1 MAGRF
6 QHTVAAIHEELT
18 DHVEGLPPGGPALR
32 LSTYVTSVFVVCLNP
47 ARMNSLD
54 VSSEQFRSL
63 ADKVTKTCAEY
74 LTKLDEFP
82 VFPSTTGSVTEQLI
96 GQEALPETGQG
107 EHAWAAL
114 GDVLTHCRAQNGRFF
129 GYVQGS
135 ADPVA
140 ALGDLIA
147 SVLNQNMTAW
157 RSSPAGVT
165 VERTVVRWLAEAIG
179 CSEFSGTLTG
189 GGSAANLMGLAM
201 AREARMPANDAGIR
215 NAAAG
220 IVYASEQVH
229 MSVPKAV
236 AMLGMGRDNIR
247 YIPCDEQYRM
257 IPAELD
263 RAILQDRQKGRHAI
277 AVVASAGTV
286 NTGSIDPLR
295 KIAAIAHAHHAWLHV
310 DGAYGALAAIAAPEK
325 LDGLVHADSL
335 SLDPHKWLYQ
345 PLDCG
350 CLLYRDAA
358 IARKTFTYT
367 GTYAKQLD
375 SDPIESFAFFEESM
389 ELSRRFRAL
398 KLWLSLRYHGMAAF
412 REAIRKNLE
421 QAQRLAGAI
430 RSTPEL
436 ELVAPVEL
444 SAVCFRHRFRPD
456 ASEETRNRFNLAVLK
471 RVIRRGRIYLSNAEL
486 EGKFCLRAC
495 IVNHRTKDGDLDG
508 IIPEVLDA
516 TSEVMPK
523 FERGSGRE

>member
-6 QHTVAAIHEELT
+6 RHTVAAIHEDLT
-18 DHVEGLPPGGPALR
+18 RSGRGLVARRSGSEAA
-32 LSTYVTSVFVVCLNP
+32 TYVTSVFVVCLNP

-63 ADKVTKTCAEY
+63 ADKVAKTCAEY
-74 LTKLDEFP
+74 LSKLDEFP

-107 EHAWAAL
+107 EHALAAL

-201 AREARMPANDAGIR
+201 AREARMPANDAGVR
-215 NAAAG
+215 SAGAG

-236 AMLGMGRDNIR
+236 AMLGIGRDNIR
-247 YIPCDEQYRM
+247 YIRCDDSHRM
-257 IPAELD
+257 RAEGLD
-263 RAILQDRQKGRHAI
+263 GAILTTRREGR
-277 AVVASAGTV
+277 
-286 NTGSIDPLR
+286 N
-295 KIAAIAHAHHAWLHV
+295 
-310 DGAYGALAAIAAPEK
+310 
-325 LDGLVHADSL
+325 
-335 SLDPHKWLYQ
+335 
-345 PLDCG
+345 
-350 CLLYRDAA
+350 
-358 IARKTFTYT
+358 
-367 GTYAKQLD
+367 
-375 SDPIESFAFFEESM
+375 
-389 ELSRRFRAL
+389 
-398 KLWLSLRYHGMAAF
+398 
-412 REAIRKNLE
+412 
-421 QAQRLAGAI
+421 
-430 RSTPEL
+430 
-436 ELVAPVEL
+436 
-444 SAVCFRHRFRPD
+444 
-456 ASEETRNRFNLAVLK
+456 
-471 RVIRRGRIYLSNAEL
+471 
-486 EGKFCLRAC
+486 
-495 IVNHRTKDGDLDG
+495 
-508 IIPEVLDA
+508 
-516 TSEVMPK
+516 
-523 FERGSGRE
+523 